1 MSDLPQEDN
10 PPPPSPPPVPAPQ
23 RMKAV
28 PVMRVHMR
36 RWRWPGLVWALP
48 LLAVL
53 IGIWLVVNSVLDRGP
68 IITVRFKS
76 ADGLEAG
83 KTKIRYKDV
92 DVGEVKAIA
101 LSGDRRE
108 VLVTAELIKS
118 AADMLAKDT
127 RFFVVRPRVSGGSVS
142 GLGTLLSGPYI
153 GIDIG
158 ASETRVHDFIGLES
172 PPVVLADS
180 AGSEFVLKG
189 EQMGSLDFGSPV
201 FFRHVKVGHV
211 TQYMLN
217 PDGQGVTV
225 RIFIDAPH
233 DRYVT
238 TSSRFWH
245 ASGVDMSF
253 DASGF
258 KLSTESLASVM
269 EGGLAFQEQ
278 PDRLSAAAP
287 APSGTTFAL
296 FDDRDSA
303 MRPSDDSVRTYVMYF
318 SESLRGLAPGSPVD
332 MRGIVIGEVKSL
344 DVEYGETGQPLRF
357 PVQISIYP
365 NRLRS
370 RLKPGSPGSQAQ
382 GDAQERDLIDRLF
395 ASGMRGQLR
404 SGNLLTGQL
413 YIALE
418 FFPEAPKAAMD
429 WRADPPVMPT
439 IAGGMTEIQETVGRV
454 AKRIDRIPVDQL
466 SQQVSQALVRLDA
479 ALASTDRLVKRL
491 DAELA
496 PEATATLREARS
508 TLETA
513 NGVLSSDSS
522 LQRDLRDSL
531 RQISRSARSLAT
543 LTEMLERQPDAL
555 LFGKKAGEAEPPP
568 EPRQGGRQP

>member
-1 MSDLPQEDN
+1 MSEEEDTARGSK
-10 PPPPSPPPVPAPQ
+10 PPPPAP
-23 RMKAV
+23 V
-28 PVMRVHMR
+28 PVMRVHHR
-36 RWRWPGLVWALP
+36 RWRWPGLVWVLP

-53 IGIWLVVNSVLDRGP
+53 IGAWLVLQSVLDRGP
-68 IITVRFKS
+68 VITVRFKS

-92 DVGEVKAIA
+92 DVGEVKAIS
-101 LSGDRRE
+101 LSADRKQ
-108 VLVTAELIKS
+108 VLVTAELIKD
-118 AADMLAKDT
+118 AADMLASDT
-127 RFFVVRPRVSGGSVS
+127 RFFVVRPRVSGGSVT

-158 ASETRVHDFIGLES
+158 SSPSMVRDFVGLET

-225 RIFIDAPH
+225 RIFVDAPH

-238 TSSRFWH
+238 TSTRFWH
-245 ASGVDMSF
+245 ASGIDMSF
-253 DASGF
+253 DTSGF

-278 PDRLSAAAP
+278 PDQLAPSAP
-287 APSGTTFAL
+287 ARNGATFTL
-296 FDDRDSA
+296 FDDRESA
-303 MRPSDDSVRTYVMYF
+303 MRPADDNVRTYVMYF

-357 PVQISIYP
+357 PVQVSIYP

-370 RLKPGSPGSQAQ
+370 RLHPGEPVPKEEDS
-382 GDAQERDLIDRLF
+382 AQEHALVDRLF

-413 YIALE
+413 YIALD
-418 FFPEAPKAAMD
+418 FFPDAPKAAVD
-429 WRADPPVMPT
+429 WRNDPPLLPT
-439 IAGGMTEIQETVGRV
+439 IPGGMTEIQETVGRV
-454 AKRIDRIPVDQL
+454 ARRIDRIPVDQL
-466 SQQVSQALVRLDA
+466 ARQVSQALVRLDT

-496 PEATATLREARS
+496 PEASATLREARS

-531 RQISRSARSLAT
+531 RQIGRSARSLAA
-543 LTEMLERQPDAL
+543 LTELLERQPDAL
-555 LFGKKAGEAEPPP
+555 LFGKKKEDTSAEPDPAPASP
-568 EPRQGGRQP
+568 ETRQP

>member
-245 ASGVDMSF
+245 ASGIDMSF

-555 LFGKKAGEAEPPP
+555 LFGKKPAEAEPPP